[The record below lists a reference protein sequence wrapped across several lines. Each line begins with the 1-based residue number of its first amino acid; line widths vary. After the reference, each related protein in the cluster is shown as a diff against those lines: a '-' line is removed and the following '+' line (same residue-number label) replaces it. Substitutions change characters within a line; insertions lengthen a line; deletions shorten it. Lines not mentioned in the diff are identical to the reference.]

1 MTDEG
6 QKANEERA
14 EKLRSNSL
22 RRLARKRDL
31 QLRHSDSGYS
41 LVDSTSGH
49 VDGRR
54 DLTLDEVEGYLTQ
67 HRLSEAPGASKK
79 HLTTE

>member
-1 MTDEG
+1 MIDDG
-6 QKANEERA
+6 QRANEERVA
-14 EKLRSNSL
+14 KLRSNSL
-22 RRLARKRDL
+22 RRLARKSNL

-54 DLTLDEVEGYLTQ
+54 DLTLDEVEGYLMQ
-67 HRLSEAPGASKK
+67 HRLSEAPGVSKERP
-79 HLTTE
+79 HH